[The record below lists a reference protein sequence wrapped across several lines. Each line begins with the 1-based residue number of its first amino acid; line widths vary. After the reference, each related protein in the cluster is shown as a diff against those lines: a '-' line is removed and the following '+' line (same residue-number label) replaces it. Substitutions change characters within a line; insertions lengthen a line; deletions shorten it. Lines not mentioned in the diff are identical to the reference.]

1 MGCEVLLVLLE
12 PRDVL
17 TKALYLT
24 EGAVTLTLYCWD
36 IGSGELLVA
45 QSESSSVIITGLC
58 GAAPGASAL

>member
-45 QSESSSVIITGLC
+45 QSESSSVIITGL
-58 GAAPGASAL
+58 